1 MPEVATGG
9 HILLDVVRGWE
20 WDKEP
25 NFRTMIIRVRTNIG
39 VWRVENL
46 DAATATTAHVLA
58 GIAATRPHVVYERP
72 LCTDA
77 RCELPLDEGL
87 TLSSQGFGH
96 GSMLHCRVDAS
107 TCAENTAAI
116 AGGDDVSMTN
126 NVDGKISTGGKSA
139 GSSSNNGGIMKRV
152 IGKDGSIQL
161 VHAEGTSGV
170 GGTESGFR
178 KGMKPLRDMKM
189 AWTLQEFTAMDDKYN
204 FKIKRQDVSFV
215 GKGGVHLESSAV
227 NDFQQYLRRF
237 QFQQQRF
244 GYLYGRFVDEEDKEG
259 EKEREEKEKLKDEKP
274 SGWGARMPESD
285 EKTVPKNAKVIVE
298 AIYEPPQEPDSEAAE
313 GFVILDDPNEEN
325 VEKLANML
333 GLRRVGWIIGHPPRE
348 EGFQLSSAEVI
359 MAAELQ
365 LESAGEIEPT
375 PFVTVRVTVG
385 DDGNVIVEA
394 FQVSLQC
401 MEMVAEEAL
410 DVGPNPGFCYVNE
423 TFTAIQEGKAS
434 KTVENNFFL
443 TLVPINGYQSDT
455 FVSQFPKANRAYDD
469 RAQTHDEMRRQ
480 LSKSGQSGWT
490 FIDLLSDF
498 ALLLYLCK
506 FMDVNTD
513 MPKICASVCD
523 RENVPLDDGY
533 KIIITSM
540 AGMDGSY

>member
-1 MPEVATGG
+1 MDSKLEGSNELCFVP
-9 HILLDVVRGWE
+9 LS
-20 WDKEP
+20 
-25 NFRTMIIRVRTNIG
+25 MIIRVRTNIG
-39 VWRVENL
+39 VWRVEDL
-46 DAATATTAHVLA
+46 DPATATPSDVIA
-58 GIAATRPHVVYERP
+58 GIAATRPHVVYETP
-72 LCTDA
+72 LSSDP
-77 RCELPLDEGL
+77 RCDVPLDAS
-87 TLSSQGFGH
+87 TPLSSQGFGH
-96 GSMLHCRVDAS
+96 GSMVHCRVDPS
-107 TCAENTAAI
+107 TCAENTVVASSAAG
-116 AGGDDVSMTN
+116 AAAVGGADVSMT
-126 NVDGKISTGGKSA
+126 DADRKSEGG
-139 GSSSNNGGIMKRV
+139 GGGGGGGITKRV
-152 IGKDGSIQL
+152 IGKDGSIRL
-161 VHAEGTSGV
+161 VHAEGCSV
-170 GGTESGFR
+170 GAERGFR
-178 KGMKPLRDMKM
+178 KGMLSLRDMKM
-189 AWTLQEFTAMDDKYN
+189 AWTLAEFAAMDEKYN
-204 FKIKRQDVSFV
+204 FKIKRQDASFV
-215 GKGGVHLESSAV
+215 GSGGLHLESSAV
-227 NDFQQYLRRF
+227 SDFQSYLRRF

-244 GYLYGRFVDEEDKEG
+244 GYLYGRFVNEEGQEEDEET
-259 EKEREEKEKLKDEKP
+259 EKKEKRKDKMP
-274 SGWGARMPESD
+274 NGWGARMPESE
-285 EKTVPKNAKVIVE
+285 EKKVKKNAKVIVE

-313 GFVILDDPNEEN
+313 GFVILEDPNEEN
-325 VEKLANML
+325 VENLAKML
-333 GLRRVGWIIGHPPRE
+333 GLQKVGWIVGHPPRE

-365 LESAGEIEPT
+365 LESAGGIEPT

-385 DDGNVIVEA
+385 DDGNVVVEA

-434 KTVENNFFL
+434 STVENNFFL

-455 FVSQFPKANRAYDD
+455 FVSMFPRVNRAYDD

-506 FMDVNTD
+506 FLDARTD
-513 MPKICASVCD
+513 MPKICASVTD

-533 KIIITSM
+533 KIIISSM